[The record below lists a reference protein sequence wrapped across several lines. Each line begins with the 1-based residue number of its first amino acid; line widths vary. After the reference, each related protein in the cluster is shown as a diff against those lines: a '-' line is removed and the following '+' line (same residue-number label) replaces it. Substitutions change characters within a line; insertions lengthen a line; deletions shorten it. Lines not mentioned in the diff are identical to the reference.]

1 MISPP
6 NLPKLPASFGVV
18 KGDPV
23 ENVSMDALLE
33 LSIAVPTPAN
43 TSNALCALATV
54 LPMQSASAGR
64 QIERTSFDTINL
76 INLENAACEF
86 FVRLQSEAIERL
98 LRSFTKYGTP
108 NRAKEV
114 SDEAEKRP
122 CPKTL

>member
-1 MISPP
+1 
-6 NLPKLPASFGVV
+6 V

-43 TSNALCALATV
+43 TSNALCALAME

-76 INLENAACEF
+76 I
-86 FVRLQSEAIERL
+86 I
-98 LRSFTKYGTP
+98 
-108 NRAKEV
+108 
-114 SDEAEKRP
+114 
-122 CPKTL
+122 